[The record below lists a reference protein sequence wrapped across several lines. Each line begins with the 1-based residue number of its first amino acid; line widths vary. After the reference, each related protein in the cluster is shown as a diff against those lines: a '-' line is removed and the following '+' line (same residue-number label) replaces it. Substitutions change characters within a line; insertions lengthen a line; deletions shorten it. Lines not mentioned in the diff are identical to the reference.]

1 MSALT
6 AQLGVAVVA
15 LVVGW
20 IALWPARRGLGAA
33 TYHLV
38 AMPVGLLA
46 WPLAGAFST
55 AAGREF
61 DALTV
66 LAGAAILIATAW
78 VTERLTRD
86 ETDTPTG
93 RVGPAGFAVTLG
105 ALVSV
110 GALYTLTRMTAVNN
124 DGAVSF
130 WPLGVVLSRTGEFT
144 KAVMAIR
151 APLLPSTN
159 AGHVLFGSDWA
170 YAIYP
175 LFAVNLIAYAVASL
189 LGGPLATASSRVR
202 WVVTGAVALFLIT
215 DPTFLFHAVYVHCHM
230 ITALYL
236 LIALSELWRGLP
248 PATGQGGPARSNAH
262 ILVAGVCTAGIA
274 LARPD
279 GIAYALVVIVIAIAA
294 LTRDGF
300 DREATLAFF
309 GPALFITFATYAAAY
324 ARLGFWRSGKLSGR
338 RAAVVLVALAASALG
353 PWLIARLDRML
364 PFKIA
369 GDRFLRLA
377 AVGAFALLG
386 AAFVLRPETAK
397 LAMLNAGTNLFA
409 GTGGYGYLWYA
420 VVALL
425 VMSLVTGDAL
435 RGVSWTE
442 PAFLA
447 IVLNALAIAIVHAV
461 SHPGRI
467 GAGDT
472 LNRMVFHL
480 VPLVAWY
487 AAAIASRI
495 FTPQTQAPSSE

>member
-1 MSALT
+1 M
-6 AQLGVAVVA
+6 AQLGVAVVS
-15 LVVGW
+15 LIVGW
-20 IALWPARRGLGAA
+20 LALWPARRGLGAA

-46 WPLAGAFST
+46 WPLAGSFST
-55 AAGREF
+55 ATGRPF
-61 DALTV
+61 DVLTV
-66 LAGAAILIATAW
+66 LAGAAVLVATAW

-86 ETDTPTG
+86 EPHGTTR
-93 RVGPAGFAVTLG
+93 RVGPMGFLVTFG
-105 ALVSV
+105 TLVSV
-110 GALYTLTRMTAVNN
+110 GALYTLTHMTAVNN

-175 LFAVNLIAYAVASL
+175 LFALNLIAYAVASL
-189 LGGPLATASSRVR
+189 LDGPLATTSARVK

-215 DPTFLFHAVYVHCHM
+215 DPTFLFHSVYVHSHM

-248 PATGQGGPARSNAH
+248 PATGGQESAPSSTH
-262 ILVAGVCTAGIA
+262 LMVAGVCTAGIA

-279 GIAYALVVIVIAIAA
+279 GIAYALVPIVIAIAA
-294 LTRDGF
+294 LTRSGF
-300 DREATLAFF
+300 DRRTTLAFF
-309 GPALFITFATYAAAY
+309 GPALFITLTTYAAAY
-324 ARLGFWRSGKLSGR
+324 YRLGFWRSGKLSGR
-338 RAAVVLVALAASALG
+338 RAFIVLVAFAASAAG
-353 PWLIARLDRML
+353 PWVLTRIDRML
-364 PFKIA
+364 PFRIA

-377 AVGAFALLG
+377 AVGAVAMLG
-386 AAFVLRPETAK
+386 AAFVVRTESAT

-425 VMSLVTGDAL
+425 VASVVTGDAL

-442 PAFLA
+442 PVFLA

-487 AAAIASRI
+487 AAAIAARI
-495 FTPQTQAPSSE
+495 FTRQVEAPAVE